1 MMVHRNPYRKQMYQM
16 NVVYTCVNVDK
27 TIFMLHSFI
36 SYNFLLFVSVVS
48 KTFKTLTDLK
58 NNEDI
63 SVHANQKVFTSI
75 LIG

>member
-1 MMVHRNPYRKQMYQM
+1 MVHRNPYRKQMYQM

-36 SYNFLLFVSVVS
+36 SHNFLLFVSVVS

>member
-1 MMVHRNPYRKQMYQM
+1 MVHRNPYRKQMYQM

-27 TIFMLHSFI
+27 TMLHSFI

-75 LIG
+75 LIR

>member
-1 MMVHRNPYRKQMYQM
+1 MVHRNPYRKQMYQM

-27 TIFMLHSFI
+27 TIFMLHSFR

>member
-1 MMVHRNPYRKQMYQM
+1 MVHRNPYRKQMYQM

>member
-1 MMVHRNPYRKQMYQM
+1 MVHRNPYRKQMYQM

-58 NNEDI
+58 NNEHI

-75 LIG
+75 LLG

>member
-1 MMVHRNPYRKQMYQM
+1 MVHRNSYRKQMYQM

>member
-1 MMVHRNPYRKQMYQM
+1 MVHRNPYRKQMYQM

-27 TIFMLHSFI
+27 TIFILHSFI

>member
-1 MMVHRNPYRKQMYQM
+1 MVHRNPYRKQMYQM

-75 LIG
+75 LIR

>member
-1 MMVHRNPYRKQMYQM
+1 MVHRNPYRKQMYQM

-63 SVHANQKVFTSI
+63 SVHANQKAFTSI

>member
-1 MMVHRNPYRKQMYQM
+1 MVHRNPYRKQMYQM

-58 NNEDI
+58 NNEDS

>member
-1 MMVHRNPYRKQMYQM
+1 MVHRNPYRKQIYQM

-48 KTFKTLTDLK
+48 KTLKTLTDLK

>member
-1 MMVHRNPYRKQMYQM
+1 MYQM

>member
-1 MMVHRNPYRKQMYQM
+1 MVHRNSYRKQMYQM

-75 LIG
+75 LIR

>member
-58 NNEDI
+58 NKDI

>member
-75 LIG
+75 LIR